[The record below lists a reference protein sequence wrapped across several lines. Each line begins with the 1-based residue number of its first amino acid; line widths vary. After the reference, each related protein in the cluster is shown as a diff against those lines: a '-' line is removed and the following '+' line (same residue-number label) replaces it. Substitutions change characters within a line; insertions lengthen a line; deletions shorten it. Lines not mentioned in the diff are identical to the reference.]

1 MESLQIDRRK
11 VSPPA
16 AAAVDGASTTRH
28 LRLAI
33 GMQATVG
40 TIGAIEYL
48 KAQGIDSGLIV
59 RVLSGGQVREEDQSA
74 LDELTSERAAAA
86 STEAPARPRSGA

>member
-1 MESLQIDRRK
+1 MDAVQIDRRK
-11 VSPPA
+11 TPPHA
-16 AAAVDGASTTRH
+16 AAPTDGVSTTRH

-59 RVLSGGQVREEDQSA
+59 RILSGGRVREDDQAA
-74 LDELTSERAAAA
+74 LDALAAQ
-86 STEAPARPRSGA
+86 RDDGR

>member
-1 MESLQIDRRK
+1 MEALQIDRRK
-11 VSPPA
+11 TSPHTASPT
-16 AAAVDGASTTRH
+16 DGVSTTRH

-59 RVLSGGQVREEDQSA
+59 RILSGGRVRGDDQAA
-74 LDELTSERAAAA
+74 LDALA
-86 STEAPARPRSGA
+86 SQRNDVG